1 MENNI
6 EAKIQAYEQAKI
18 QYESKLKELE
28 TKLAVLENEKQQLVQ
43 QMQELFGTTDI
54 QVAEQQLNQMVV
66 EIEALEKE
74 LKGDKND

>member
-6 EAKIQAYEQAKI
+6 EAKIQAYEQAKV
-18 QYESKLKELE
+18 QYETKLKELE

-54 QVAEQQLNQMVV
+54 LVAEQQLNQMIV

-74 LKGDKND
+74 LEGAKNA

>member
-43 QMQELFGTTDI
+43 QMQGLFGTTDI